1 MKTEST
7 LRPHERDNDL
17 HLTLGLYQLRVLE
30 TALPSARSLSYQI
43 PALLSEIGELQG
55 VLAKEVRDDNRKPN
69 YPARK
74 AELGDVAYL
83 TALMLNDLGV
93 RRITPANT
101 RLAQE
106 RMKDDALD
114 VVQTPFV
121 GAFVF
126 SQVGADTLK
135 VLNATREESTPALR
149 NYANHL
155 ARLWECLPYLAERL
169 LVESEEYYSRRA
181 AVFSLKTKEKMAQ
194 ERAALREDIFQ
205 DVLNANV
212 LKLADRKKR
221 GKIKG
226 SGDNR

>member
-1 MKTEST
+1 MKTDST
-7 LRPHERDNDL
+7 FRPHERNNDL
-17 HLTLGLYQLRVLE
+17 YLTLGLYQLRVLE

-114 VVQTPFV
+114 AVQTPFA

-126 SQVGADTLK
+126 SQVGVDTLK
-135 VLNATREESTPALR
+135 ILNAPREESTTAFHI
-149 NYANHL
+149 YANRL

-169 LVESEEYYSRRA
+169 LAGSEEYDTQRA
-181 AVFSLKTKEKMAQ
+181 MVFSMKKKKQLDN

-226 SGDNR
+226 SGDYR

>member
-1 MKTEST
+1 MKTKST
-7 LRPHERDNDL
+7 LRPHEREKDSY
-17 HLTLGLYQLRVLE
+17 LTLGLYQLRVLE

-55 VLAKEVRDDNRKPN
+55 VLAKEVRDDNHKPN

-74 AELGDVAYL
+74 AELGDIAYL
-83 TALMLNDLGV
+83 TALTLNDLGV
-93 RRITPANT
+93 QRVTPTNT

-106 RMKDDALD
+106 RMKDNALD
-114 VVQTPFV
+114 KVPIPFA

-126 SQVGADTLK
+126 SQVGSDTFKILT
-135 VLNATREESTPALR
+135 APSEESTTAKR
-149 NYANHL
+149 IYANRL

-169 LVESEEYYSRRA
+169 LVGMPQYDTRRA
-181 AVFSLKTKEKMAQ
+181 AVLSLKDAEDFSH

-212 LKLADRKKR
+212 LKLADRASR

-226 SGDNR
+226 SGDYR

>member
-17 HLTLGLYQLRVLE
+17 YLTLGLYQLRVLE

-43 PALLSEIGELQG
+43 PALLSEIGELHG

-93 RRITPANT
+93 RRITPAHT

-106 RMKDDALD
+106 RMANDALD
-114 VVQTPFV
+114 VVQKPFV

-135 VLNATREESTPALR
+135 VLNAPREESTAHIR
-149 NYANHL
+149 NYANRL
-155 ARLWECLPYLAERL
+155 ARLWECLPYLAEHL
-169 LVESEEYYSRRA
+169 LVGSEEYDTRRA
-181 AVFSLKTKEKMAQ
+181 MVFSMKNNNKLVK

>member
-1 MKTEST
+1 MKTDST

-17 HLTLGLYQLRVLE
+17 YLTLGLYQLRVLE
-30 TALPSARSLSYQI
+30 TALPSARSRSYQI

-55 VLAKEVRDDNRKPN
+55 VLAKEVRDDNHKPN

-74 AELGDVAYL
+74 AEIGDIAYL

-93 RRITPANT
+93 RRITPAHT

-106 RMKDDALD
+106 RIAKYDLD
-114 VVQTPFV
+114 NVPSPFV

-126 SQVGADTLK
+126 SQLGADTLNI
-135 VLNATREESTPALR
+135 LNAPREEFTAAKR
-149 NYANHL
+149 IYANRL

-169 LVESEEYYSRRA
+169 LAGAEEYDTRRA
-181 AVFSLKTKEKMAQ
+181 MVFSLKNNNKLVK

>member
-1 MKTEST
+1 MKTDST
-7 LRPHERDNDL
+7 LRPHERSSDL
-17 HLTLGLYQLRVLE
+17 FLTLGLYQLRVLE

-55 VLAKEVRDDNRKPN
+55 VLAKEVRDNNHKPN

-74 AELGDVAYL
+74 AELGDIAYL
-83 TALMLNDLGV
+83 TALTLNDLGV
-93 RRITPANT
+93 RKVTPTNT

-114 VVQTPFV
+114 AVNTPFA

-126 SQVGADTLK
+126 SRVGADVFK
-135 VLNATREESTPALR
+135 ILNAPREESNTAFR
-149 NYANHL
+149 IYANRL
-155 ARLWECLPYLAERL
+155 AQLWECLPYLAERL
-169 LVESEEYYSRRA
+169 LVGAEEYDTRRA
-181 AVFSLKTKEKMAQ
+181 AVFSMKTKKQMDN

>member
-1 MKTEST
+1 MKTDST
-7 LRPHERDNDL
+7 LRPHERNSDL
-17 HLTLGLYQLRVLE
+17 FLTLGLYQLRVLE

-55 VLAKEVRDDNRKPN
+55 VLAKEVRDGNRKSN

-74 AELGDVAYL
+74 AELGDIAYL

-93 RRITPANT
+93 RTVTPANT

-106 RMKDDALD
+106 RMKGDALD
-114 VVQTPFV
+114 AVQTPFV

-135 VLNATREESTPALR
+135 ILNAPREESTTAFR
-149 NYANHL
+149 IYANRL

-169 LVESEEYYSRRA
+169 LAGAEEYDPRRA
-181 AVFSLKTKEKMAQ
+181 AVFSLKTKKQ
-194 ERAALREDIFQ
+194 LDNERAALREDIFQ

-212 LKLADRKKR
+212 RKLADRKKR

>member
-1 MKTEST
+1 MKTDST
-7 LRPHERDNDL
+7 LRPHESDNDL
-17 HLTLGLYQLRVLE
+17 FLTLGLYQLRVLE
-30 TALPSARSLSYQI
+30 TALPSARSRSYQI

-74 AELGDVAYL
+74 AEIGDIAYL
-83 TALMLNDLGV
+83 TALMLNDFGV
-93 RRITPANT
+93 KRITFANT

-106 RMKDDALD
+106 RIAKYDLD
-114 VVQTPFV
+114 NVPSPFV

-126 SQVGADTLK
+126 SQVGSDTFNI
-135 VLNATREESTPALR
+135 LNATREGHTAAKR
-149 NYANHL
+149 IYANRL
-155 ARLWECLPYLAERL
+155 ARLWESLPYLSERL
-169 LVESEEYYSRRA
+169 LAGAEEYDTRRA
-181 AVFSLKTKEKMAQ
+181 MVFSLKNNNKLVK

-205 DVLNANV
+205 DVLNANI